1 MTEIVAPEP
10 TPEQAALL
18 ARVRR
23 MMLIAGLT
31 TALAVAAVLIA
42 IGYRLF
48 RSEGSIV
55 TTDTTATLP
64 KGARIVSSGVAG
76 DRLVITLDI
85 GGGTE
90 IRTFDARTLKPA
102 GQLNSSA
109 SREGIVTCCRSP
121 PSAWPG
127 LSRPS
132 TSFFVAAKTWMP
144 GTSPGMTTEPQS
156 QAHPPCRQPISRLFP
171 RPTLPSSSG

>member
-10 TPEQAALL
+10 TPEQAALF

-48 RSEGSIV
+48 RAEGSAV
-55 TTDTTATLP
+55 ASDTTATLP
-64 KGARIVSSGVAG
+64 KGARILSTAVAG
-76 DRLVITLDI
+76 DRLVVTLDI
-85 GGGTE
+85 GGATE

-102 GQLNSSA
+102 GRLTFA
-109 SREGIVTCCRSP
+109 
-121 PSAWPG
+121 
-127 LSRPS
+127 
-132 TSFFVAAKTWMP
+132 
-144 GTSPGMTTEPQS
+144 TEP
-156 QAHPPCRQPISRLFP
+156 
-171 RPTLPSSSG
+171 